1 MEGKR
6 SLMDM
11 DDIQKFNESVHK
23 LSIKLGRVIAKESK
37 GESLMVSYIALSKCV
52 YLLGRQCGLKIGEM
66 KSILEMMDEQIEK
79 KGEV

>member
-1 MEGKR
+1 MLKG
-6 SLMDM
+6 
-11 DDIQKFNESVHK
+11 DDIQEFNERVHE

-37 GESLMVSYIALSKCV
+37 EESLMVSYIALSKCV
-52 YLLGRQCGLKIGEM
+52 YLLGRQSGLKIGEM